1 MNPSFPTKLCSV
13 VIALVLIT
21 GFSGAALADDHSY
34 QVTGPVTAV
43 TDTSITVTKKGAP
56 WTVSRDAGTKVT
68 GDLKVGSK
76 VTISYHM
83 TADTV
88 TVK

>member
-1 MNPSFPTKLCSV
+1 MNNLVSNKKNSFLASLLLPVLLAGSV
-13 VIALVLIT
+13 
-21 GFSGAALADDHSY
+21 FADDHSY

-43 TDTSITVTKKGAP
+43 SDASITVTKSGKP
-56 WTVSRDAGTKVT
+56 WTVSRDSNTKVT
-68 GDLKVGSK
+68 GTLKVGSK

>member
-1 MNPSFPTKLCSV
+1 MNYLSFKRSFLAGL
-13 VIALVLIT
+13 ALPLMMT
-21 GFSGAALADDHSY
+21 GTVLADDHSY

-43 TDTSITVTKKGAP
+43 SPTSITVTKSGKP
-56 WTVSRDAGTKVT
+56 WTVSRDAGTTVT
-68 GDLKVGSK
+68 GALAVGSK

-88 TVK
+88 TVKK

>member
-1 MNPSFPTKLCSV
+1 MNKTFASRVCSIV
-13 VIALVLIT
+13 VGFTLIA
-21 GFSGAALADDHSY
+21 GFAGTAFADDHSY

-43 TDTSITVTKKGAP
+43 SDTSITVTKSGKP

-68 GDLKVGSK
+68 GTLKVGSK